1 MTFRQQTVEEVVRT
15 DAQSTMINP
24 DEISAFE
31 TADLQL
37 RQFTGKEVA
46 ERLIITPKILIELV
60 EPVSALVIGS
70 LKGDNAKGIHVAHLI
85 DINRTIDAATP
96 RRILRN
102 DIGNLQ
108 TCSIEVLRR
117 RIHHDAVV
125 RDSAEGHKLITW
137 HDEFTMDF
145 IRDHLHAVLLADI
158 VHLLQFLALP
168 DASARIMRIAEQEE
182 RRLLVCALRLEVLPI
197 HLKSISHSLQRTFEH
212 LTTVVLNR

>member
-15 DAQSTMINP
+15 DAQSTVINP
-24 DEISAFE
+24 DEIGTFE
-31 TADLQL
+31 TANLQL

-46 ERLIITPKILIELV
+46 ERLIITPKILIEFIQ
-60 EPVSALVIGS
+60 PVLAFVIS
-70 LKGDNAKGIHVAHLI
+70 CLKGDNTKGIHVAHLI

-108 TCSIEVLRR
+108 TCGIEVLRR
-117 RIHHDAVV
+117 RIHHDAVI
-125 RDSAEGHKLITW
+125 RNSAEGHKLITW

-182 RRLLVCALRLEVLPI
+182 RGLLVCALRLKVLPI
-197 HLKSISHSLQRTFEH
+197 HLKSISHSLQRTF
-212 LTTVVLNR
+212 

>member
-24 DEISAFE
+24 DEISAFK

-37 RQFTGKEVA
+37 RQFTGKEIA

-60 EPVSALVIGS
+60 EPVSALVIGC
-70 LKGDNAKGIHVAHLI
+70 LKGDNAKGIHIAHLI

-108 TCSIEVLRR
+108 TCGIEVLRR

-125 RDSAEGHKLITW
+125 CDSAEGHKLITW

-182 RRLLVCALRLEVLPI
+182 RRLLVCAFRLKVLPI
-197 HLKSISHSLQRTFEH
+197 HLKSVSHSLQRTFEH